1 METSIV
7 IKRDHLAT
15 IPHQPGVYLFM
26 HRNTPIYIGKAT
38 HLKSRIISH
47 FYQKKVNPKEK
58 LIFQNTDH
66 IRVIPMMSDFEAL
79 LLEAKLI
86 KKYEPK
92 YNVVWKDNKSYL
104 YIKITIHEQYPKI
117 FSTRKENDGESLY
130 FGPFGS
136 SRKVEKLIRELR
148 KISPFCTQKK
158 ISKYPCFYSKI
169 GLCSPCP
176 NSVEQKRD
184 AERGLSKKIYRA
196 NIRRV
201 ITILKGK
208 GENVQKELEKKMN
221 AYKKREDYEA
231 GIMMRDKLFF
241 LHELFSE
248 KSFDD
253 VDIYENIEKNQKKL
267 FEETAHFLKKAFDK
281 NMIDRQHIKIECFD
295 ISNLFGKEA
304 VGSMVTFIN
313 GIPQK
318 NQYRRFKIKTV
329 SRISDIHMLKE
340 VLSRRFKRAEWEFPH
355 LIVVDGGAPQVR
367 AAGEVLH
374 SLHLDIPLIGFAKNP
389 DRIVYPNRHKDFF
402 STQKDSLFFRE
413 LIRLRNESHR
423 FAKKYH
429 LLMRKKKLIPI

>member
-221 AYKKREDYEA
+221 AYKKRED
-231 GIMMRDKLFF
+231 
-241 LHELFSE
+241 
-248 KSFDD
+248 
-253 VDIYENIEKNQKKL
+253 
-267 FEETAHFLKKAFDK
+267 
-281 NMIDRQHIKIECFD
+281 
-295 ISNLFGKEA
+295 
-304 VGSMVTFIN
+304 
-313 GIPQK
+313 
-318 NQYRRFKIKTV
+318 
-329 SRISDIHMLKE
+329 
-340 VLSRRFKRAEWEFPH
+340 
-355 LIVVDGGAPQVR
+355 
-367 AAGEVLH
+367 
-374 SLHLDIPLIGFAKNP
+374 
-389 DRIVYPNRHKDFF
+389 
-402 STQKDSLFFRE
+402 
-413 LIRLRNESHR
+413 
-423 FAKKYH
+423 
-429 LLMRKKKLIPI
+429 